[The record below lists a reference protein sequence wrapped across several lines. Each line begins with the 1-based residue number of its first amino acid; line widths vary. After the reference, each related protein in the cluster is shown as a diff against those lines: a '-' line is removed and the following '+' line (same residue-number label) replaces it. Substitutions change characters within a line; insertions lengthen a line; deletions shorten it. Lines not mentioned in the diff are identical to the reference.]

1 MGLMTRDHR
10 YSTRPRTAH
19 AVSSFGTRFTDNN
32 SLPQRSSILMSA
44 LTNKRITCGVDR
56 IRKLVWA
63 SVSAMQWIAWKLLYH
78 WVLSGRYPS
87 LDQFKS
93 ATSATVEWCLDK
105 KRLTILI
112 WPWWIPTKID
122 EAQRSAESAAGPMAK
137 RPHCGAVGLR
147 TTIPCATP
155 SWPA

>member
-105 KRLTILI
+105 KCLAIQSTDPGLTQNEPLCRPMSHPRFTLRL
-112 WPWWIPTKID
+112 
-122 EAQRSAESAAGPMAK
+122 RS
-137 RPHCGAVGLR
+137 VGK
-147 TTIPCATP
+147 
-155 SWPA
+155 S